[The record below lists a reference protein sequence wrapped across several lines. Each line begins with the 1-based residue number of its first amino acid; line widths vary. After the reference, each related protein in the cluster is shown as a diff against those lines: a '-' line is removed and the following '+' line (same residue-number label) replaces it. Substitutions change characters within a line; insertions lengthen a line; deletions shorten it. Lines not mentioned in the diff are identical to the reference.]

1 MQTKRRQHKRTKR
14 TKRTKRITGGGSP
27 HKLVQSKLIMGQ
39 RSPPKSKGR
48 SKSMKRT
55 TVKTPK
61 LTKAD
66 IHHIQK
72 QQEHEKKEARQH
84 LRYLD
89 QWINIVN
96 SSGLLKHA
104 KPHLPTYKVD
114 KYSLEFIKNPR
125 TGEREDYTL
134 AEVEELAEERK
145 HAPDL
150 HVERESYFS
159 KNFNKPRSKSPHFLA
174 SVPPLR

>member
-1 MQTKRRQHKRTKR
+1 MRGGGPHTKQTKL
-14 TKRTKRITGGGSP
+14 S
-27 HKLVQSKLIMGQ
+27 MGQ
-39 RSPPKSKGR
+39 TPLSMGEMSPPKSKGR

-55 TVKTPK
+55 TVRTPK
-61 LTKAD
+61 VNKFLLAF
-66 IHHIQK
+66 

-125 TGEREDYTL
+125 TGEREEYTL
-134 AEVEELAEERK
+134 AEVEELAEQQKDKPYLHGPRK
-145 HAPDL
+145 
-150 HVERESYFS
+150 SYYS
-159 KNFNKPRSKSPHFLA
+159 KEFNEPRSKSPNFLA
-174 SVPPLR
+174 NVPPLR